1 MIRRIKELDI
11 TKEDLREFAE
21 DLFGFFCLGLIA
33 LMLAG
38 IPV

>member
-1 MIRRIKELDI
+1 MIKRLKELDI
-11 TKEDLREFAE
+11 TREEFREFAE